1 MVQESKMWHRRSAA
15 QKAQDVRHLATHYWS
30 RMIATAGGWFC
41 WDFSFYGNRVFQTAF
56 ISILTGGSASLEAR
70 DLMIV
75 TVPQTYVLT
84 VHHAP
89 FIAAHQLWP

>member
-1 MVQESKMWHRRSAA
+1 MWHRRSAA

-56 ISILTGGSASLEAR
+56 ISILTGGSASLKAR
-70 DLMIV
+70 NFWLILRCRPILDGK
-75 TVPQTYVLT
+75 PC
-84 VHHAP
+84 P
-89 FIAAHQLWP
+89 IAAHQLSHWQAW